1 MLICWIWKVVLLLF
15 CWSSLAAPILPTQD
29 TNGIPRS
36 ERSANLSH
44 ITGTSRKIRMYVKNR
59 YLKISADGNV
69 TGINED
75 ESEYTILQRS
85 SVNTGQVK
93 FQSVAT
99 CMFLCMDTCGLLY
112 GSREWDEECIFN
124 EMIEQHH
131 YNTYSS
137 AKFSNERRT
146 LYLALNKFGLPRR
159 VQLRGKQPLGKMSMY
174 TRVLTQPVSNKKVEK
189 LERQPMRHHQL
200 CPPHVDDKKRKR
212 NRKKKRRK
220 CGGNVGKENAN
231 ADTLVSEDHSSEKK
245 LVKRKSDD
253 VQEKSHHGSKKRKS
267 TADKLLYKGLVEPIT
282 SLPVEDNTTLPD
294 VEMVDFDEVS

>member
-1 MLICWIWKVVLLLF
+1 MSFIVLF
-15 CWSSLAAPILPTQD
+15 
-29 TNGIPRS
+29 
-36 ERSANLSH
+36 LS
-44 ITGTSRKIRMYVKNR
+44 VP
-59 YLKISADGNV
+59 A
-69 TGINED
+69 
-75 ESEYTILQRS
+75 ILQRS

-99 CMFLCMDTCGLLY
+99 CMFLCMDACGLLY

-146 LYLALNKFGLPRR
+146 LYLALNKYGIPRR

-189 LERQPMRHHQL
+189 IEKQPMRHHQL
-200 CPPHVDDKKRKR
+200 CPPHLDDKRRKR

-220 CGGNVGKENAN
+220 CGGT
-231 ADTLVSEDHSSEKK
+231 ADTSEDPSTEKK
-245 LVKRKSDD
+245 VVKRKSDEVD
-253 VQEKSHHGSKKRKS
+253 EKSRHKESWKKRKS
-267 TADKLLYKGLVEPIT
+267 PTDKQSLLYKEVPSHGWVEHAT
-282 SLPVEDNTTLPD
+282 SLPVEENTVLPD
-294 VEMVDFDEVS
+294 VDMVELDETA